1 MAQRIKSKSIWEN
14 RGKSQKQSLKRVEKK
29 YNVRPLLLIACEGEQ
44 TEPNYLRG
52 YLSDLIWEKVISS
65 RSYIIVPHGH
75 TDPVGVLNDLL
86 NYRKD
91 GLIASDF
98 ERKWIFIDRDE
109 VRTNES
115 SGHTQESFNA
125 AIDLGVKNNVKVA
138 WSNPCFE
145 LWFLLHYVYRCTPV
159 DRSEMSDLLT
169 SYMGT
174 EYKKNSFEMYG
185 NLRDLIPCA
194 IGNARKLDEANVSDP
209 CDANP
214 MTTVYKFFEENHRV
228 SLEFF

>member
-1 MAQRIKSKSIWEN
+1 VSQRVKSKPIWEN
-14 RGKSQKQSLKRVEKK
+14 RGKIQKQGLRRVEKK

-52 YLSDLIWEKVISS
+52 YLSDLIREKIISS

-75 TDPVGVLNDLL
+75 TDPVGVLKDLL

-91 GLIASDF
+91 GLVASDF

-109 VRTNES
+109 VRTNET
-115 SGHTQESFNA
+115 SGHTQENFNA
-125 AIDLGVKNNVKVA
+125 AIVQGVKNNVKVA

-159 DRSEMSDLLT
+159 DRSDLPGLLT
-169 SYMGT
+169 GYMET
-174 EYKKNSFEMYG
+174 EYQKNSSEIYD

-194 IGNARKLDEANVSDP
+194 ISNAQKLDEANVCAP

-214 MTTVYKFFEENHRV
+214 MTTVYKFFAENHRV
-228 SLEFF
+228 SLGTS